1 MKVAIV
7 SRAEN
12 VSGKEIMTLELGE
25 GLRSAGHEVVFVT
38 SFWNDGSYQKRLKEL
53 GFAHCSVALGSI
65 SATLRLDCVGR
76 TLKQLT
82 QLPALW
88 KDFRQFMTET
98 GAQQAIHTSWHH
110 LILLWPYLSPERD
123 WYWVHE
129 VLPDKSHYR
138 RLFGRLTRRL
148 RGFVAVSQ
156 AVADSLLALG
166 VPSAKIHVVH
176 NGLRDISA
184 AAPVRDAPDGPV
196 RIGIVGQVAQWK
208 GHHDLLDAMASV
220 MAAHPA
226 TELHIYGAGPE
237 EYRKALEAHIQRL
250 NIAEQVHW
258 HGYVENRAAIYG
270 SLDLCVLPVP
280 PGASEALPT
289 IAIEAGFF
297 GLPVVA
303 TRIGGLKEIIEDD
316 STGFL
321 VTPGDSD
328 ALVSRIN
335 LLIGDAELRTR
346 MGLAARERMV
356 RLFNRDRF
364 VADFSRILSGD

>member
-7 SRAEN
+7 SWAEN

-25 GLRSAGHEVVFVT
+25 GLRSAGHEIVFVT
-38 SFWNDGSYQKRLKEL
+38 SFWNDGSYQKRLNEL
-53 GFAHCSVALGSI
+53 GFEHVSVALGSI

-76 TLKQLT
+76 TLKQLI

-110 LILLWPYLSPERD
+110 LILLWPYLRTDRD

-129 VLPDKSHYR
+129 VLPDKPHYR
-138 RLFGRLTRRL
+138 RLFMRLTRRL

-184 AAPVRDAPDGPV
+184 ATPVREMTEAPI
-196 RIGIVGQVAQWK
+196 RIGIVGQVAEWK
-208 GHHDLLDAMASV
+208 GHHLLLDALPSILAV
-220 MAAHPA
+220 HPE

-237 EYRKALEAHIQRL
+237 EYVRALHAQIRRL
-250 NIAEQVHW
+250 KIGKKVLW

-280 PGASEALPT
+280 LGASEALPT

-303 TRIGGLKEIIEDD
+303 TRIGGLQEIIDD
-316 STGFL
+316 ERTGFL
-321 VTPGDSD
+321 VTPGDRS
-328 ALVSRIN
+328 ALVSQ
-335 LLIGDAELRTR
+335 LLRLVGEAGLRAQ
-346 MGLAARERMV
+346 MGLAARERV
-356 RLFNRDRF
+356 LRLFNRDRF
-364 VADFSRILSGD
+364 VADFSRILSRD